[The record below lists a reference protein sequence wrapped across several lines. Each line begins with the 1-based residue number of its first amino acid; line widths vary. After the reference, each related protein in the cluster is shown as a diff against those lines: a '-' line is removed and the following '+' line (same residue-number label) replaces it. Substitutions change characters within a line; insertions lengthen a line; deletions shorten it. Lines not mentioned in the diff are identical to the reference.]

1 MSAPDA
7 GAVPAPGSDA
17 ALPHVHEWEP
27 VYAWGS
33 VYLQCWK
40 DACGAWISFD
50 LVAEILN
57 KSGVIQYSGRKCYF
71 CRQPEHFG
79 PTERCGGTRRTTPR
93 PDPLDNPTLRP
104 RTAPAQQKAGTAL
117 NDPGSVGVTPPVQ
130 GDYTKPAP
138 ARCGCGHLV
147 SDHRGGVC
155 QHALCLCA
163 DMRPRTDAETG
174 GRE

>member
-1 MSAPDA
+1 MTAPDA
-7 GAVPAPGSDA
+7 GALPAPGSDA
-17 ALPHVHEWEP
+17 ALPPFVADAICPKCEYDDIAIRYHSGWSFGEPWPICRIEHIDRTCRRCHYEWQE
-27 VYAWGS
+27 AC
-33 VYLQCWK
+33 LDQ
-40 DACGAWISFD
+40 DA
-50 LVAEILN
+50 
-57 KSGVIQYSGRKCYF
+57 
-71 CRQPEHFG
+71 
-79 PTERCGGTRRTTPR
+79 
-93 PDPLDNPTLRP
+93 DPLDNPTLRP

-174 GRE
+174 ERE